1 MTNSQRWFLL
11 IAALLTFALL
21 YLLEP
26 ILFPFLAAL
35 LLAYLWDPVVDKLEA
50 RGMSRTLGVSL
61 IFCIFALLTTL
72 LLVWLLPLLG
82 QQIDMLGKRLPIW
95 IDRITQ
101 DFIPHAYAYFGLEP
115 PDVDWSKVKASIQK
129 NWQSGGAMAT
139 NVLSQLSQSGLALL
153 AWLANVVLI
162 PVVLFYLLRDWDLM
176 VERIHNLLPVNV
188 KSRVSHF
195 ARECDEVLG
204 AFIKGQLLVMLSLGI
219 IYATGLSL
227 VGLDLALLIG
237 LLAGIANIVPYMG
250 FIVGILV
257 ATVAAFMQFHDFFHL
272 FLVAVVFG
280 FGQALEVTV
289 LTPWLVGDKI
299 GLHPVAVIFAV
310 MAGGQLF
317 GFTGVLLALPV
328 AAVLMVLL
336 RHIHAS
342 YKDSRLYDSSNKQD

>member
-11 IAALLTFALL
+11 IAALVSCALL

-61 IFCIFALLTTL
+61 IFCIFALVTAL
-72 LLVWLLPLLG
+72 LLLWLLPMLG
-82 QQIDMLGKRLPIW
+82 QQVDMLGKRLPIW
-95 IDRITQ
+95 IDRVTQ
-101 DFIPHAYAYFGLEP
+101 DFIPQVYAYVGMEP
-115 PDVDWSKVKASIQK
+115 PNVDWSKVKESIQE
-129 NWQSGGAMAT
+129 NWKSGGGMAT

-176 VERIHNLLPVNV
+176 VARIHNLLPVNI
-188 KSRVSHF
+188 KPQVSHF
-195 ARECDEVLG
+195 ARESDEVLG

-237 LLAGIANIVPYMG
+237 LLAGLANIVPYMG
-250 FIVGILV
+250 FIVGILI
-257 ATVAAFMQFHDFFHL
+257 ATVAAFMQFHDFYHL

-280 FGQALEVTV
+280 VGQALEGMV

-299 GLHPVAVIFAV
+299 GMHPVAVIFAV

-336 RHIHAS
+336 RHIYDS
-342 YKDSRLYDSSNKQD
+342 YKDSRFYDGTPKE